1 MRALFVETLH
11 IGFPIMPDLSKSK
24 FYTKGYTIASISA
37 DASAT
42 VVYTC
47 PANFSAITRYLH
59 ISNSSNSTKKVYVQ
73 FYHAEDGEYHYIANA
88 LSMVGNSISNLVG
101 DSYFNLHSGDKIAV
115 YGETANTME
124 VIVSVEEYFDPNR
137 I

>member
-1 MRALFVETLH
+1 MRVSFVETLH
-11 IGFPIMPDLSKSK
+11 IGLPKMPDLSKSK
-24 FYTKGYTIASISA
+24 FFTKGYTLASTSA
-37 DASAT
+37 VAHAT
-42 VVYTC
+42 VVYTF

-88 LSMVGNSISNLVG
+88 LSMIGNSISNLVG